1 MPVTGKLVSWSRF
14 TSDTW
19 PTLLLGNG
27 FSMNLWDGF
36 SYKSLFDNAFFTPP
50 ADALFAEL
58 DTTNFEQVLEC
69 IHHAKLTEDA
79 LGTKTQRTVALY
91 DEVRDTLFEEVTD
104 SHVDWNDIGKTRF
117 DAIAAGVLA
126 HDKVFS
132 TNYDLTMYW
141 SMLQGAKSSTWGDLF
156 WNPGAVFDRLNA
168 DRFDDRRTLVFYLHG
183 AIHLW
188 RNRAGVCGKWTSDQT
203 NLLDVLNNYSATS
216 NKQPMFVSEGT
227 SRLTPQTRQHPP
239 QRVPHLLPH
248 RTRRRRLQH
257 GRVGPRTR
265 PRRPP
270 RPQGT
275 QPRPTA
281 PHRRLHA
288 PRPDGEEDPGGK
300 GTHHRRTP
308 PPTRRVLRLHHPP
321 ARRRDTSHPLTSRPP
336 AAIDVACVR
345 CGSPRIVEGF
355 AMRLPGR
362 EPRCSRS

>member
-1 MPVTGKLVSWSRF
+1 MPVTGKLLSWSRF

-36 SYKSLFDNAFFTPP
+36 SYKSLFDSAFFTPP

-79 LGTKTQRTVALY
+79 LGTNTKRTVALY

-188 RNRAGVCGKWTSDQT
+188 RNRAGVCGKWTSDRT

-227 SRLTPQTRQHPP
+227 SRRKLASIRRSEYLTFCLTELEDDDSNTVVFGHGLGREDLHVIKALNRGPRRRIAVSMHPARTEKKIQEEKARIIAALQH
-239 QRVPHLLPH
+239 QRVAFFDS
-248 RTRRRRLQH
+248 T
-257 GRVGPRTR
+257 T
-265 PRRPP
+265 
-270 RPQGT
+270 
-275 QPRPTA
+275 
-281 PHRRLHA
+281 
-288 PRPDGEEDPGGK
+288 
-300 GTHHRRTP
+300 
-308 PPTRRVLRLHHPP
+308 
-321 ARRRDTSHPLTSRPP
+321 HPLGDATLHIP
-336 AAIDVACVR
+336 
-345 CGSPRIVEGF
+345 
-355 AMRLPGR
+355 
-362 EPRCSRS
+362 